1 MSYFIKVTIN
11 KTKIFSFICYKY
23 RVFDFLKGVK
33 VAPNVLYK
41 IFIKLLE
48 SKKEKYTHW
57 LSS

>member
-11 KTKIFSFICYKY
+11 ETKIFSCICYKY

-41 IFIKLLE
+41 IFIKL
-48 SKKEKYTHW
+48 
-57 LSS
+57 